1 MVKHS
6 NSSRADRSLETP
18 IRRFEGVE
26 SLTEALVSLPTTCS
40 FRITCLESQGV
51 PSRTVCVSRSSGSIG
66 DNDGKRYW
74 HHSVLVGAGPRF
86 SHAWPRNKISSWS
99 VLK

>member
-18 IRRFEGVE
+18 IRRFEVVK
-26 SLTEALVSLPTTCS
+26 SLTEALVSLHTACS
-40 FRITCLESQGV
+40 FRITCPESQGV
-51 PSRTVCVSRSSGSIG
+51 PSRTVCVSRFSRSIG
-66 DNDGKRYW
+66 DDDGKRYW
-74 HHSVLVGAGPRF
+74 DYSVFVEAGPRF
-86 SHAWPRNKISSWS
+86 SHAWPRNEISSWS